1 METKIRGLLAAR
13 PRRSLPADGRI
24 PSAVLIPL
32 YRAGGAWHV
41 VFIRRTE
48 TVSTHKG
55 QISFPGGSR
64 DPEDADLRATA
75 LREAWEEIG
84 LRPGD
89 AEVLGELD
97 DEYTTTSNYVVT
109 PFVAG
114 IPWPYPFALC
124 EGEVAGLLTVP
135 LGKLLDGSAR
145 RDGVEI
151 WRGREIP
158 PPTYHHGNDVIWG
171 ATALILEKFLA
182 ILEDGAAPR
191 A

>member
-1 METKIRGLLAAR
+1 METTIRDLLGS
-13 PRRSLPADGRI
+13 RRKQYLPPNGRI
-24 PSAVLIPL
+24 PSAVLVPL
-32 YRAGGAWHV
+32 YREGGDWHV

-64 DPEDADLRATA
+64 DPGDENLQRTA

-84 LRPGD
+84 LQPED
-89 AEVLGELD
+89 IQVLGELD

-109 PFVAG
+109 PFVG
-114 IPWPYPFALC
+114 KLPWPYPFTPC
-124 EGEVAGLLTVP
+124 EEEVAEILTVP
-135 LGKLLDGSAR
+135 LRKLLDGSAR
-145 RDGVEI
+145 RDDAEI
-151 WRGREIP
+151 WHGREIP
-158 PPTYHHGNDVIWG
+158 PPTYHHRDYVIWG

-182 ILEDGAAPR
+182 ILNNGAPR